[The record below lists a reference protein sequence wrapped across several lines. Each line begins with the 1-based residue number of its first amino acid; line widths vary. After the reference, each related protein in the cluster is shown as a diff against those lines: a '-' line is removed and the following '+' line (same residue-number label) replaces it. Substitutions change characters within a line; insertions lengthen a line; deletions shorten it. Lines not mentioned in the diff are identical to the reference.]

1 MKKQVMKRAWEIKK
15 EADRKTKNQL
25 MNHNIFR
32 ELKDSEKA
40 IFAICLKMAWDEAKK
55 AAEYSEEYEVS
66 MDNALEMVAKETE
79 LVTEYGGEVAWKV
92 WRNYGKCRAYYTVST
107 RSKYTNSKKDNFVA
121 LTA

>member
-40 IFAICLKMAWDEAKK
+40 IFAICLKMAWDEVKK
-55 AAEYSEEYEVS
+55 AVEYSEEYEVS
-66 MDNALEMVAKETE
+66 MDNALEMVEKETE
-79 LVTEYGGEVAWKV
+79 LVTEYGGEVLWKI
-92 WRNYGKCRAYYTVST
+92 WKNYGKCRAYYTVSK
-107 RSKYTNSKKDNFVA
+107 RSKYANSKKDNFVT